1 MGLTLERFAHW
12 TPRYIVDRVSL
23 GVWER
28 RNPDLPWLTAESI
41 RLLSGMLR
49 PTDRALEWGS
59 GRSTRWFADRVAKL
73 TSVESDP
80 AWFSRV
86 KDTLVGRSNVHYLFK
101 ECPGGDAPEPLA
113 EEYAGVADA
122 FADESLDFVLV
133 DGQVRDRC
141 AWKALP
147 KIKPG
152 GLLVIDNINWFLPS
166 QSRSPSS
173 AKSFDSA
180 TKWREIAPVLETW
193 RCIWTSSG
201 VTDTAIWIKPA
212 RA

>member
-1 MGLTLERFAHW
+1 MGLTLDRFAHW

-23 GVWER
+23 GVWTR

-59 GRSTRWFADRVAKL
+59 GRSTRWFADRVADL

-80 AWFSRV
+80 VWYGRV
-86 KDTLVGRSNVHYLFK
+86 KDSLVDRANVHYYFK
-101 ECPGGDAPEPLA
+101 ECPAGAPEPLA

-122 FADESLDFVLV
+122 FSNESLDFVLV

-141 AWKALP
+141 ALKVLA

-152 GLLVIDNINWFLPS
+152 GLLAIDNINWFLPS
-166 QSRSPSS
+166 TSRSPSS
-173 AKSFDSA
+173 AKAFDGA
-180 TKWREIAPVLETW
+180 TKWREIAAALASW

-212 RA
+212 HP

>member
-1 MGLTLERFAHW
+1 MGLPLERFAHW
-12 TPRYIVDRVSL
+12 TPRYIFDRVNL
-23 GVWER
+23 GLWER
-28 RNPDLPWLTAESI
+28 QHPDLPWLTAESI

-59 GRSTRWFADRVAKL
+59 GRSTRWFADRVGEL
-73 TSVESDP
+73 TSVESDA
-80 AWFSRV
+80 AWFGRV
-86 KDTLVGRSNVHYLFK
+86 KDSLAGRPNVHYFFK
-101 ECPGGDAPEPLA
+101 ECPAGAPEPLE
-113 EEYAGVADA
+113 EEYAGVIDS
-122 FADESLDFVLV
+122 FANESLDFVLV

-141 AWKALP
+141 ALKALP

-166 QSRSPSS
+166 PSRSPSS
-173 AKSFDSA
+173 AKDFDGA
-180 TKWREIAPVLETW
+180 TRWREIAAVLDAW

-212 RA
+212 RS